1 MMFYYLPI
9 EIKNIIISYIL
20 DDFRFLKIKN
30 NNIIKNISINL
41 NQCISLTN

>member
-1 MMFYYLPI
+1 M

-20 DDFRFLKIKN
+20 DDFRLLKIKK
-30 NNIIKNISINL
+30 IILLKNILINL